1 MGFVGERWKL
11 LTCAAH
17 EMKEFGEKKKNNTE
31 IGLMTRVHA
40 DTVSV
45 EKIREESKA
54 VMCSCTHN

>member
-1 MGFVGERWKL
+1 
-11 LTCAAH
+11 
-17 EMKEFGEKKKNNTE
+17 MKEFGEKKKNNTE